1 MNRDSSTT
9 KKRRL
14 SKLERKEAVCGY
26 LFLVPTLVL
35 FTIFSFVTVIMGF
48 IYAFTDMAPGN
59 PNDFS
64 WTVANFK
71 FIFQDMIYL
80 HSILNVL
87 IYCLMSVPMTI
98 VTSLLVAAL
107 LNRKLRGVKFFRVL
121 YYLPAVTSGVA
132 TAFVW
137 RWLYN
142 ESYGLFNTI
151 LTQWFGMAEGIHY
164 VSAQNYFAMF
174 CIALVSTWT
183 GLGGNMLIYLAGMQ
197 SISPEL
203 YEAAELDGANS
214 WQKLIKITVPLL
226 RPTTYFILTMSLIG
240 AFQLYDIVA
249 LIGADGNYYTQT
261 PVTQIMASFAHGEG
275 GMASAQSVVLFIVI
289 MVTTF
294 LTQKVIKEEQA

>member
-1 MNRDSSTT
+1 MTATQT
-9 KKRRL
+9 KKKRM
-14 SKLERKEAVCGY
+14 SKLERKEAVYGY
-26 LFLVPTLVL
+26 LFLLPTIVL

-48 IYAFTDMAPGN
+48 VYAFTNMAPGEPWSFDWTLSN
-59 PNDFS
+59 FEFIINDL
-64 WTVANFK
+64 
-71 FIFQDMIYL
+71 IYL

-87 IYCLMSVPMTI
+87 VYCLMSVPMTI

-142 ESYGLFNTI
+142 DTYGLFNTI
-151 LTQWFGMAEGIHY
+151 LTQWFGMEEGLDW
-164 VSAQNYFAMF
+164 VSSQSYFAMF

-197 SISPEL
+197 AISPEI
-203 YEAAELDGANS
+203 YEAADLDGANG
-214 WQKLIKITVPLL
+214 WQKLIHITVPLL

-249 LIGADGNYYTQT
+249 MIGADSNYYTQT
-261 PVTQIMASFAHGEG
+261 PVTQIEAAFRHGEG
-275 GMASAQSVVLFIVI
+275 GTASAQSVVLFVVI
-289 MVTTF
+289 MVVTF
-294 LTQKVIKEEQA
+294 LTQKLVKEEQA